1 MTQFAD
7 IIKEASKGRLAKEM
21 HYRKVR
27 EERWQELKVLAEE
40 SDLML
45 DGRRRRHRLPPQQA
59 NA

>member
-1 MTQFAD
+1 MTQYAE
-7 IIKEASKGRLAKEM
+7 IIKEASKGRLAKEI

-27 EERWQELKVLAEE
+27 EERWQELKALADE

-45 DGRRRRHRLPPQQA
+45 DGRRRRHRQVSI

>member
-1 MTQFAD
+1 MTHFAE

-45 DGRRRRHRLPPQQA
+45 DGRRRRHKLARQQA
-59 NA
+59 SA